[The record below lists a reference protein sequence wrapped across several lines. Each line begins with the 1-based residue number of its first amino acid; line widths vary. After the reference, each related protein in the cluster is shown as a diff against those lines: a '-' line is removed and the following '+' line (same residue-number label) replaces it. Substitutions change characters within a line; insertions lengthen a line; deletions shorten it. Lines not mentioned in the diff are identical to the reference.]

1 MIECESLKIGLLGIP
16 NMLKK
21 SFFYSF
27 LILLCSGIIQH
38 AAAKQFLPD
47 APKINAKAW
56 IIVDA
61 DTGYVIA
68 ENNADETLPPAS
80 LAKMMTTYITS
91 NEIKENRLK
100 EDDLVL
106 ISDNAWELGGAKTDG
121 STMFLSPRSRVS
133 VIDLMHGVII
143 QSGNDAA
150 IALAE
155 HISGGE
161 TAFADN
167 MNFQAE
173 QLGMTNTYYANSTGL
188 PAEGMVTTARDLT
201 VIARAIINE
210 HPQYYSIYSKKYFS
224 HNNIN
229 QPNRNRLLWR
239 DSSIDGLK
247 TGHTQEAGYCLVAS
261 SKRRGMRLISA
272 VLGAKSDESRARES
286 QKLFSYGFRHF
297 ETKKVYSTGEIIKEN
312 AALWYG
318 EEDFLNLTVAEDITL
333 TYPRGERKNLAAEI
347 IVDNEI
353 KAPITAGQV
362 LGSLEVTLDGKS
374 MVNVPLVAEK
384 DIPQAG
390 LLSRIFDWILLFFT
404 QLIS

>member
-1 MIECESLKIGLLGIP
+1 
-16 NMLKK
+16 MLKK
-21 SFFYSF
+21 SFLYSF
-27 LILLCSGIIQH
+27 LIILFSGLAHH

-56 IIVDA
+56 ILIDA

-91 NEIKENRLK
+91 KEIEENRLK

-121 STMFLSPRSRVS
+121 STMFLSPRSKVP
-133 VIDLMHGVII
+133 VIDLMRGVII

-155 HISGGE
+155 HINGGE

-173 QLGMTNTYYANSTGL
+173 LLGMTNTYYANSTGL

-201 VIARAIINE
+201 QLAKAIINE
-210 HPQYYSIYSKKYFS
+210 HPQYYSIYSEKYFS

-247 TGHTQEAGYCLVAS
+247 TGHTEEAGYCLVAS

-297 ETKKVYSTGEIIKEN
+297 ETKQIYTVGEIIKEN

-318 EEDFLNLTVAEDITL
+318 AEDFLNLTIADDVTL
-333 TYPRGERKNLAAEI
+333 TYPRGEKKNLAAEI
-347 IVDNEI
+347 TVDNEI

-374 MVNVPLVAEK
+374 LISVPLIAEK
-384 DIPQAG
+384 DIAEAG
-390 LLSRIFDWILLFFT
+390 FLSKIFDWILLFFT

>member
-1 MIECESLKIGLLGIP
+1 
-16 NMLKK
+16 MLKK
-21 SFFYSF
+21 SFLYSF
-27 LILLCSGIIQH
+27 IILLFSGIAHH

-56 IIVDA
+56 ILIDA

-91 NEIKENRLK
+91 KEIEENRLK

-121 STMFLSPRSRVS
+121 STMFLSPRSKVP
-133 VIDLMHGVII
+133 VIDLMRGVII

-155 HISGGE
+155 HINGGE

-173 QLGMTNTYYANSTGL
+173 LLGMTNTYYANSTGL

-201 VIARAIINE
+201 QLAKAIINE
-210 HPQYYSIYSKKYFS
+210 HPKYYSIYSEKYFS

-247 TGHTQEAGYCLVAS
+247 TGHTEEAGYCLVAS

-297 ETKKVYSTGEIIKEN
+297 ETKQIYTVGEIVKEN

-318 EEDFLNLTVAEDITL
+318 AEDFLNLTIADDVTL
-333 TYPRGERKNLAAEI
+333 TYPRGEKKNLAAEI
-347 IVDNEI
+347 TVDNEI

-362 LGSLEVTLDGKS
+362 LGSLEVSLNGKS
-374 MVNVPLVAEK
+374 LINMPLVAEK
-384 DIPQAG
+384 DIAEAG
-390 LLSRIFDWILLFFT
+390 FLSRIFDWILLFFT